1 MKNYRN
7 YLILALGGLLAI
19 SLLTSP
25 VDLFAE
31 DITKTDLGNYQTR
44 EEMKE
49 VISSMV
55 TEIVRLEGRINNLQD
70 CLNNLEVDLGGSGR
84 EVYCP

>member
-7 YLILALGGLLAI
+7 YLILALGGLLVI

-25 VDLFAE
+25 PDVPE
-31 DITKTDLGNYQTR
+31 DYITKTDLNNYQTR

-49 VISSMV
+49 VIGSMV
-55 TEIVRLEGRINNLQD
+55 IEIARLEGRINNLQD

-84 EVYCP
+84 EVYCL